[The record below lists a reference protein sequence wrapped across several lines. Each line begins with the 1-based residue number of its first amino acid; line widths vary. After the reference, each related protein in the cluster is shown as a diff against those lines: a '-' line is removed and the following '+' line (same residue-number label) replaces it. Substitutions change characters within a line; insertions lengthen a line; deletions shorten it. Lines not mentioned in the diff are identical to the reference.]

1 MTLPRFLRRIT
12 DATGPLMPGL
22 ERSEIG
28 ARLEAVTVA
37 LRIDD
42 ATAALDGQAAGF
54 LFAVNLAARLYPTL
68 LIEAPDELRREAEA
82 LAVAIHPGV
91 ALAGGDATA
100 DVELVWHPGTPTPT
114 RVTVCCTGWTVRI
127 DVTDAAVDACVAA
140 VAMAA
145 AAFGMAQVFRAVF
158 ADQLENGRTAPVPW
172 SVNLVTLGPD
182 HVDLPFPEPV
192 EIGRTHLAGCGAI
205 GQAAAAVLATL
216 PATGTLVAVDHDTVD
231 LGNLQRY
238 VLTHDDDTGKDK
250 PGFIE
255 RVFQATGIAVE
266 PVPARWGDNEAAGPG
281 ARTVLVALDSE
292 PDRIGVQASLP
303 REVYNAWTQQDDIGC
318 SRHERFGTDPCLAC
332 LYWPRGKR
340 MNRSERMAHEL
351 GEHELR
357 VLSYLAGD
365 VAAGSPLRR
374 DQVLSTLRLQ
384 PPPEAKEWTERSILD
399 DLAAH
404 AGVEP
409 DVLEAYRGLTID
421 FLYRDGV
428 CGELLRLE
436 RDEPVS
442 VPLAHQSALAGALL
456 AIGFFVA
463 RSPALAAHRPVL
475 TEARYNVLVDNPQTL
490 PLPSSRRHRCLCD
503 DSDFTEAYAERWQG
517 A

>member
-1 MTLPRFLRRIT
+1 
-12 DATGPLMPGL
+12 MPGL

-42 ATAALDGQAAGF
+42 ATAELDGQAAGF
-54 LFAVNLAARLYPTL
+54 LLAVNLAARLYPAL
-68 LIEAPDELRREAEA
+68 VIDAPDELRRKAAEIA
-82 LAVAIHPGV
+82 TAIHPGV
-91 ALAGGDATA
+91 MLDGGDATA
-100 DVELVWHPGTPTPT
+100 DVELLWHPATPTPQ

-127 DVTDAAVDACVAA
+127 DETDAAADACVAA
-140 VAMAA
+140 AAMAA
-145 AAFGMAQVFRAVF
+145 AALGMAQVFRAVF
-158 ADQLENGRTAPVPW
+158 ADQLANGRAEPVPW
-172 SVNLVTLGPD
+172 SANLVTLGPD

-205 GQAAAAVLATL
+205 GQAAATVLATL
-216 PATGTLVAVDHDTVD
+216 PATGTLVAVDDDAVD

-238 VLTHDDDTGKDK
+238 VLTHDDDVGKDK

-255 RVFQATGIAVE
+255 RVFQGTGIAVE
-266 PVPARWGDNEAAGPG
+266 PVRARWGDTEASGPG
-281 ARTVLVALDSE
+281 AQTVLAALDSE

-303 REVYNAWTQQDDIGC
+303 REVYNAWTQQDDIGF

-332 LYWPRGKR
+332 LYWPRAKR

-351 GEHELR
+351 GQHELR

-365 VAAGSPLRR
+365 VAAGSPLRP
-374 DQVLSTLRLQ
+374 DQVLSTLRLR
-384 PPPEAKEWTERSILD
+384 PPPEAEGWTQRSILD
-399 DLAAH
+399 DLAAR

-409 DVLEAYRGLTID
+409 DALEVYRGLTID
-421 FLYRDGV
+421 FLYQDGV
-428 CGELLRLE
+428 CGELLHLE

-463 RSPALAAHRPVL
+463 RSPALAQHRPAL
-475 TEARYNVLVDNPQTL
+475 TQARYDVLADNPQTL
-490 PLPSSRRHRCLCD
+490 PLPASRRPGCLCD
-503 DSDFTEAYAERWQG
+503 DSDFTEAYVERWQG